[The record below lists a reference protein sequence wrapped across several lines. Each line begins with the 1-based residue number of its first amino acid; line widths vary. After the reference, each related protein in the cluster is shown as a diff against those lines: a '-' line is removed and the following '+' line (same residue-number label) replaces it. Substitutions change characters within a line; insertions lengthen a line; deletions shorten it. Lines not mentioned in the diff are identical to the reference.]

1 MYYLVYQEARSHLFR
16 WRLYAE
22 PDRKVAES
30 IETYYNRADCLAAI
44 EFIKNSAAFPVK
56 EGEAY

>member
-1 MYYLVYQEARSHLFR
+1 MHYLVYQEDSSHLWR

-30 IETYYNRADCLAAI
+30 IEKYYNRADCLASI
-44 EFIKNSAAFPVK
+44 EFIKNSGAFPVK
-56 EGEAY
+56 EGKAY